1 MKRLLILPALLLAGT
16 AIADS
21 EPEVRVNSIDMAA
34 AAPEETVEADGTT
47 KERQDPS
54 NLNSS
59 RSNTSSRAQ
68 DYNSSRSNTTA
79 LREQDEKFER
89 ADNAGTRARDYNSS
103 RSNISTLREQDEAFD
118 RPAKPGTRAQDYN
131 SSRSN
136 TTALR
141 EDVSGRKD
149 KLDRRLDPDDDGDRV
164 DDTVCRNGV
173 DDDCDSAIDAAPA
186 NHNTTRSNRTSP

>member
-1 MKRLLILPALLLAGT
+1 MKKRLILPALLLAGT

-21 EPEVRVNSIDMAA
+21 KPEVPVDRLDTAGT
-34 AAPEETVEADGTT
+34 APEEIIEADAAAT
-47 KERQDPS
+47 ERRDPPKR
-54 NLNSS
+54 NSS
-59 RSNTSSRAQ
+59 HSNTSSRAQ

-103 RSNISTLREQDEAFD
+103 RSNISTLREEDDKFD
-118 RPAKPGTRAQDYN
+118 RPANTGTRAQDYN

-141 EDVSGRKD
+141 EDVSDRKD
-149 KLDRRLDPDDDGDRV
+149 KLDRRLDPDDDGDGV